1 MSALIYFINEIK
13 LHTSGEYKDNFIFNR
28 ILKRMSTLDDTD
40 RRLLAV
46 LQHEADLSNLELAE
60 RVGLSAATTL
70 RRVKRLKAQGVI
82 ERTVAIIQPE
92 ALGAGLLAV
101 VEVSLERQG
110 EQAQQAFAAL
120 ACAQPEVQQCYQVS
134 PGPDFVLIA
143 QLADMPAYHRFSQ
156 RLLHEDANV
165 RHVKAYFSVKR
176 HTFKAGLS
184 GLG

>member
-1 MSALIYFINEIK
+1 MIDLDEID
-13 LHTSGEYKDNFIFNR
+13 HR
-28 ILKRMSTLDDTD
+28 ILGTLQND
-40 RRLLAV
+40 
-46 LQHEADLSNLELAE
+46 ADLSNLELA
-60 RVGLSAATTL
+60 RRIGLSPATAL
-70 RRVKRLKAQGVI
+70 RRVKRLKEQGVI
-82 ERTVAIIQPE
+82 ERFVAVLNPE

-110 EQAQQAFAAL
+110 DQAQQAFAAR

-143 QLADMPAYHRFSQ
+143 QVPDMPAYQRFTQ
-156 RLLHEDANV
+156 RLLTEDANV

-184 GLG
+184 ALAPAGQP

>member
-1 MSALIYFINEIK
+1 MIDLDEVD
-13 LHTSGEYKDNFIFNR
+13 HR
-28 ILKRMSTLDDTD
+28 ILGM
-40 RRLLAV
+40 
-46 LQHEADLSNLELAE
+46 LQNDADLSNLELA
-60 RVGLSAATTL
+60 RRIGLSPATAL
-70 RRVKRLKAQGVI
+70 RRVKRLKEQGVI
-82 ERTVAIIQPE
+82 ERFVAVLNPE

-110 EQAQQAFAAL
+110 DQAQQAFAAR

-143 QLADMPAYHRFSQ
+143 QVPDMPAYQRFTQ
-156 RLLHEDANV
+156 RLLTEDANV

-184 GLG
+184 ALAPAGQP